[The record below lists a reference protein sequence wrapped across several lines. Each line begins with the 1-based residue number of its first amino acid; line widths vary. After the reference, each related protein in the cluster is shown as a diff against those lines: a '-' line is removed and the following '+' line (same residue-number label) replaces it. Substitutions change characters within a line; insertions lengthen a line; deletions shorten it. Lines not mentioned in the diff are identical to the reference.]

1 LVKKNKDFPVLRID
15 PIDKLSL
22 RFGNASSEP
31 SFANRLTAAFCP
43 GDLGMTHFVIL
54 TFLFLAY
61 AFCELSEGADFEP
74 RGTR

>member
-1 LVKKNKDFPVLRID
+1 
-15 PIDKLSL
+15 
-22 RFGNASSEP
+22 
-31 SFANRLTAAFCP
+31 
-43 GDLGMTHFVIL
+43 MTHFVIL